1 MDEEEVAPVAATSK
15 RSYRLI
21 KEKLDLCLQSE
32 IVVNQEKQLSFRQFC
47 HNHSVAP
54 SNLHAWK
61 RNIKMLKEAVM
72 SKKSSNKTLNKG
84 NPTSLHHIKDV
95 IMEWIN
101 RKREKGMAL
110 STRMVILQVSRMD
123 PTFRDKKIR
132 SKYSIVQRF
141 LRTNKV
147 SIRRKTH
154 EAQKHPQETQD
165 LAEKF
170 IVSMRPFL
178 LQSNQDKRFIINMD
192 QTPIFFSMVPN
203 TTLNRVGERSV
214 NVRSSSSSTMRVTV
228 ALTVTAAGGLLPPM
242 FVFKAKPGGHVQRE
256 LRNFPEGAAYTV
268 QHNTWM
274 DESVMLQWVDRV
286 LKPWS
291 ETVPETIVPYLLLDS
306 YKVHLM
312 TTVTRQIESLGIEV
326 DHIPGG
332 CTGLAQPIDVRIGK
346 PFKNRVR
353 HKWEDWIMDGAID
366 EEVTKP
372 PTCLQVVE
380 WCCNSFRELEGTI
393 VCNAWLNGRF
403 SYFPVTSEETID
415 VDDCEDDEEPEYIDV
430 APQDGDVYHL
440 VVDNDVNIDYNDVV
454 EAEEV

>member
-1 MDEEEVAPVAATSK
+1 MDEEDVAPVAATSK
-15 RSYRLI
+15 RSYRSI

-54 SNLHAWK
+54 SNLRAWR

-95 IMEWIN
+95 IMDWIN
-101 RKREKGMAL
+101 GKREKGMAL
-110 STRMVILQVSRMD
+110 STRMVILRVSRMD

-132 SKYSIVQRF
+132 SKYSIIRRF

-154 EAQKHPQETQD
+154 EAQKHPRETQD

-170 IVSMRPFL
+170 VVSTCPFL
-178 LQSNQDKRFIINMD
+178 SQPNRDKRFIINMD

-214 NVRSSSSSTMRVTV
+214 NVRSSSGSTMRVTV

-256 LRNFPEGAAYTV
+256 LRNFPEEAVYTV
-268 QHNTWM
+268 QHNAWM

-291 ETVPETIVPYLLLDS
+291 ETVPENVVPYLLLDS
-306 YKVHLM
+306 Y
-312 TTVTRQIESLGIEV
+312 
-326 DHIPGG
+326 
-332 CTGLAQPIDVRIGK
+332 
-346 PFKNRVR
+346 
-353 HKWEDWIMDGAID
+353 GA
-366 EEVTKP
+366 P
-372 PTCLQVVE
+372 
-380 WCCNSFRELEGTI
+380 N
-393 VCNAWLNGRF
+393 
-403 SYFPVTSEETID
+403 
-415 VDDCEDDEEPEYIDV
+415 
-430 APQDGDVYHL
+430 
-440 VVDNDVNIDYNDVV
+440 DNCYSTN
-454 EAEEV
+454 